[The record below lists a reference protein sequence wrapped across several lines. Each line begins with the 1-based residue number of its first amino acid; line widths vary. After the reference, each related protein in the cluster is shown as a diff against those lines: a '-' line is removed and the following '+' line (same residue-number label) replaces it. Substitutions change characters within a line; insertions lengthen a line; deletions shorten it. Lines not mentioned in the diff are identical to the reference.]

1 MGNAIGQILAFAVG
15 IAISPIPIIGVVLM
29 LATPKARTNGP
40 AFLLGWVLG
49 LAIAGTIVLL
59 ASGGADADT
68 SGSTGWANVLK
79 LILGIALL
87 VLAARRWRS
96 RPPAG
101 AEAEL
106 PRWMQSVDQFSV
118 RRSASL
124 GAALAAV
131 NPKNLIL
138 LIGGAAAIAQTGAS
152 AGAQAVALIALIAV
166 ATIGVGTPVAIY
178 FALGERSKHILDDL
192 KERMSRN
199 NAAIMAVLCLVI
211 GAKLIGDAI
220 SAFSA

>member
-15 IAISPIPIIGVVLM
+15 IAISPIPIIGVILM
-29 LATPKARTNGP
+29 LATPRARSNGP
-40 AFLLGWVLG
+40 AFLLGWVGG
-49 LAIAGTIVLL
+49 LAVAGTAVLL
-59 ASGGADADT
+59 ISGGAGADT

-87 VLAARRWRS
+87 VLAARQWRS
-96 RPPAG
+96 RPARTGG
-101 AEAEL
+101 AEM
-106 PRWMQSVDQFSV
+106 PGWMDSVDHFTA
-118 RRSASL
+118 RRSAAL
-124 GAALAAV
+124 GVALAAI

-138 LIGGAAAIAQTGAS
+138 VIGGAAAIAQTGAS
-152 AGAQAVALIALIAV
+152 AGSQAVALIVFIV
-166 ATIGVGTPVAIY
+166 IATIGTATPVILY
-178 FALGERSKHILDDL
+178 FALGERSKRILDDL
-192 KERMSRN
+192 KERMGRN